1 MFNYLN
7 KVFYIIPSRKTR
19 LIWIFFLFLFLSCLE
34 VFGLGLIAPFLSLAT
49 EPDLIDTNEIAQQL
63 YQSFSFQSK
72 GLFVAT
78 IGFIIIGVFI
88 VKSVLA
94 WRIRVYILK
103 FGFWVRGELCRK
115 LISQYLAAPYYFHLT
130 RNSAELIQQIT
141 EYTRFFA
148 IDIVIEL
155 LNTSSSLMIAVAIII
170 LLCFNSLLTVVA
182 ILLICLP
189 LVILLIFVRQK
200 IRYWGK
206 KATRSNEQMVRVIN
220 HSLGGIKESKV
231 IGCSNYFEQ
240 QISEEAD
247 IYERA
252 SSWVFSVIL
261 LPRLIME
268 TVLVILLIGA
278 TSVVL
283 IIYQDI
289 TDLIAVLGVFALASL
304 RLVPSL
310 TQVTSGLY
318 KLRSQSYTL
327 ERLYGDLKQLETLNT
342 VSEDTPVVLASARS
356 LGGNSLNSSPPV
368 LSFKNLIVLDR
379 VSYAYP
385 NSAGLALDEVSLS
398 IERGESIA
406 LIGKSGAGKTTLV
419 DVILGLL
426 IPSSGDITVDGQSI
440 YPRLRDWQNLIGY
453 IPQSIFLMDDT
464 IEKNIAFG
472 VREDDIDSE
481 RLKRAIYSAQLGELM
496 ADLPDGV
503 KTMVGE
509 RGVRLSGGQRQRIG
523 IARALYHERDIL
535 VLDEATAALDNETEG
550 LVTESIRS
558 LSGSKTMIIIAH
570 RLTTVEHCDRVYVM
584 DKGRILKVGSYQEIV
599 VEGDLL

>member
-1 MFNYLN
+1 M
-7 KVFYIIPSRKTR
+7 
-19 LIWIFFLFLFLSCLE
+19 
-34 VFGLGLIAPFLSLAT
+34 
-49 EPDLIDTNEIAQQL
+49 IDTNEIAQQL

>member
-1 MFNYLN
+1 MLNYLS

-19 LIWIFFLFLFLSCLE
+19 LIWIFLLFLFLSCLE

-49 EPDLIDTNEIAQQL
+49 EPDLIETNTISQQL
-63 YQSFSFQSK
+63 YQYFSFQSK

-94 WRIRVYILK
+94 WRIRVYILQ

-155 LNTSSSLMIAVAIII
+155 LNTSSSLMIAVAITI
-170 LLCFNSLLTVVA
+170 LLCFNSLVTVLA

-189 LVILLIFVRQK
+189 LVILLVFVRKK

-342 VSEDTPVVLASARS
+342 VSEQNPIVLSSARS
-356 LGGNSLNSSPPV
+356 FGRNLTNSSPPV
-368 LSFKNLIVLDR
+368 LSFQKSIVLDQ
-379 VSYAYP
+379 VAYAYP
-385 NSAGLALDEVSLS
+385 NSAGLALDKVSLS

-426 IPSSGDITVDGQSI
+426 IPSSGDIQVDGQSI
-440 YPRLRDWQNLIGY
+440 YKNLRDWQNLIGY

-472 VREDDIDSE
+472 VREEEIDSE
-481 RLKRAIYSAQLGELM
+481 RLKRAIHSAQLDELM

-570 RLTTVEHCDRVYVM
+570 RLTTVEHCDRVYMM